1 MSTGFD
7 FTLIVELIVAGLLVA
22 TIVYAAILDRK
33 LGALRK
39 SKDEMESLIK
49 DFADSTMKAEQ
60 GLAELRA
67 HAGASGKGLQQQVD
81 EAAKML
87 TDLKFLVERGETLS
101 DQLES
106 ASAGVRDNL
115 GSARG
120 AASGKRQDAGVRQ
133 LRADAAGQ
141 AGRETSAGK
150 SAADWPDG
158 NDDGADVPISER
170 LNLSSENPGA
180 QALLKAL
187 QRMR

>member
-7 FTLIVELIVAGLLVA
+7 FSLIVELIVAGLLIA
-22 TIVYAAILDRK
+22 TIIYAAILDRK

-49 DFADSTMKAEQ
+49 DFADSTVKAEQ

-67 HAGASGKGLQQQVD
+67 HAGQSGKSLQQQVD

-101 DQLES
+101 DQLEN
-106 ASAGVRDNL
+106 ASAGLRDNL
-115 GSARG
+115 GAARG
-120 AASGKRQDAGVRQ
+120 TAGGKAKDAAVRHLRQDSAGK
-133 LRADAAGQ
+133 
-141 AGRETSAGK
+141 AGRETKAGK
-150 SAADWPDG
+150 SAADWPDE
-158 NDDGADVPISER
+158 DDGSDVPISER